1 MWVTPQGLIS
11 MIIHLFFFS
20 LPSLPLVMSKLN
32 LDLLIHGEQ
41 VVVDLPKP
49 ISTCF
54 LDMGTDV
61 DVLSFRNLWEEG
73 ERISRT
79 KSHRRVFCTKIAVRV
94 SIESAIH
101 EVFFD
106 FIGSGANRVVFRNHQ
121 LALKISSIPE
131 SKQEGRHWDDSS
143 VVEAKLC
150 DMGIVGVLPILLQGK
165 FLLEDNGEVYFFQC
179 QPFADMTLESVFQHM
194 LPNDPNCEVDIRQL
208 VGFLFFTV
216 VNLIHIFRANTKL
229 NIVLGDM
236 STRNVSLAHGSLK
249 VIDWECSH
257 VMTPDTVGFAG
268 RACKFLSLLLN
279 DVLQQFPV
287 DSNARPVLSRVNLSL
302 TQAWNHVCRGGEFGR
317 LLDAT
322 WGVESVLSLFNSSL
336 PSLRARLMTIPT
348 LPWCFGNPGLPT
360 EEIIP
365 EPEIPLE
372 PFQTPTV
379 PVLAISCVPSN
390 PAHSKKKRVRNSH
403 PTYWH
408 SNRKQKQRAN
418 RRMKRLRLKMND
430 PDQPGSSH
438 DV

>member
-1 MWVTPQGLIS
+1 
-11 MIIHLFFFS
+11 
-20 LPSLPLVMSKLN
+20 MSKLS
-32 LDLLIHGEQ
+32 LDLLINGEK
-41 VVVDLPKP
+41 VVIDLPKP

-61 DVLSFRNLWEEG
+61 DVLSFRNLWDEG
-73 ERISRT
+73 ERISRS
-79 KSHRRVFCTKIAVRV
+79 KSHRRVFCTKIVVRV
-94 SIESAIH
+94 SIDSEIH
-101 EVFFD
+101 EVPFD
-106 FIGSGANRVVFRNHQ
+106 FIGAGANRVVFRNHQ

-131 SKQEGRHWDDSS
+131 SKQAGRHWDDSS
-143 VVEAKLC
+143 VVEAKFC
-150 DMGIVGVLPILLQGK
+150 AMGIVGVLPILLQGK
-165 FLLEDNGEVYFFQC
+165 FLLEDNGEAYFFQC

-194 LPNDPNCEVDIRQL
+194 LTAPPTGEVNIPQL

-216 VNLIHIFRANTKL
+216 VNLIHIFRANSKR

-257 VMTPDTVGFAG
+257 VMTPDTTGFAA
-268 RACKFLSLLLN
+268 RATKFLSLFLN
-279 DVLQQFPV
+279 DVLQQFPIE
-287 DSNARPVLSRVNLSL
+287 SNARPVLSRVNFSL

-336 PSLRARLMTIPT
+336 PSLRARLMAIPT

-360 EEIIP
+360 EEVIP
-365 EPEIPLE
+365 EPDYPLE

-390 PAHSKKKRVRNSH
+390 PAHFKKKRVKNSH

-418 RRMKRLRLKMND
+418 RRMKRRLLKMQD
-430 PDQPGSSH
+430 SDQPGSSH